1 MDLSVHT
8 ATLSHQCSKSEFF
21 RVRLFCLYWN
31 LKPIWICGSFEL
43 RFLKQD
49 VVSNIVWNGL
59 SKPAFILVC
68 NFAIFREITFLV
80 LLLKGACL
88 PSRNMHN
95 IPKEVGRHL
104 PPSTVLGRLCCL
116 TFYLCLT
123 IKSATPWLQKF
134 LDQLWLWSWSQG
146 SLAFTTCVVLMV
158 SADIWWRF
166 EHQGAWSNLYLRPS
180 VPLLLL
186 SERWSE
192 ASAGALCAV
201 ITAKVIVQKD
211 VSTALQHSLSPA
223 TRVSSPCKFWG
234 QGHFRRWPVR
244 TRCKRGY

>member
-1 MDLSVHT
+1 MSWPYLLLKKIAGFSRVPKYRGISFTEWLKRNKKKPEGEEGMDLSVHT

-123 IKSATPWLQKF
+123 IKSATP
-134 LDQLWLWSWSQG
+134 
-146 SLAFTTCVVLMV
+146 
-158 SADIWWRF
+158 
-166 EHQGAWSNLYLRPS
+166 
-180 VPLLLL
+180 
-186 SERWSE
+186 
-192 ASAGALCAV
+192 
-201 ITAKVIVQKD
+201 
-211 VSTALQHSLSPA
+211 
-223 TRVSSPCKFWG
+223 
-234 QGHFRRWPVR
+234 
-244 TRCKRGY
+244 